1 MVSKEEAVPCLA
13 LKLRLPCCHD
23 AFEIFE
29 RYAFVRPF
37 AVCSACQLNQ
47 LELEYHAE
55 LFAVCGCIFFCLL
68 DRDTGTL
75 TDRHQIIFGKDF
87 LVHLLQ
93 ILMNMRSV
101 YAAGVTVE
109 SAFRNLS
116 IRQSFRLG
124 DHADDIHT
132 EAVDAFL
139 APPVHHIENFFSYG
153 RVFPVQVRLL
163 RGKQMQV
170 IHLGLRIVFPCGA
183 GEAASPVVW
192 LFSLFC
198 ITPDVIVAV
207 RVFFR
212 FAALHEP
219 FVFV

>member
-37 AVCSACQLNQ
+37 AVFSACQLNQ

-75 TDRHQIIFGKDF
+75 ADGHQIIFGKNF
-87 LVHLLQ
+87 FVHLLQ
-93 ILMNMRSV
+93 ILMHVRSV
-101 YAAGVTVE
+101 YTAGIAVE
-109 SAFRNLS
+109 SAIRNLS
-116 IRQSFRLG
+116 IRQSFRFG
-124 DHADDIHT
+124 DHADNVHP

-153 RVFPVQVRLL
+153 RVFPVQIRLF
-163 RGKQMQV
+163 RGEQMQV

-183 GEAASPVVW
+183 GEAASPVVR
-192 LFSLFC
+192 LFSVFR
-198 ITPDVIVAV
+198 ITPDVVITVRIV
-207 RVFFR
+207 F
-212 FAALHEP
+212 
-219 FVFV
+219 